1 MIRLLKT
8 IDAHAGGQVLRL
20 VVEGVPRPH
29 GKTAAQQR
37 AWLRRHHDATR
48 LTLLRPPR
56 GHIDVTAAILTEPTS
71 PDAHAGILFM
81 DAAGYPSMSGHGVIS
96 AATIAIERDL
106 FFSRESTDELV
117 GIVFDTPAGTVRCDA
132 RLAVHGGSRRVD
144 RVAMAGPP
152 SFVHTAS
159 QIVTVGA
166 RRIRV
171 DVAYGGAFF
180 AIVDSE
186 ATGIPLTGMRLP
198 DLRRLGVEIC
208 ASLDAAAL
216 PVHPLNTDLSGISG
230 VVFTG
235 PPQDPEAH
243 LRNVMV
249 SSAGAVDVSPCATG
263 TAAVMAVLDAM
274 GLLPVDH
281 SFVHE
286 GLSGALLRGRIR
298 QRTQVGDLPAI
309 LTEIDG
315 SAWIIGEHTFCVD
328 DEDPL
333 REGMEV

>member
-1 MIRLLKT
+1 MLHVFRT

-29 GKTAAQQR
+29 GRTPAQQR
-37 AWLRRHHDATR
+37 TWMKRHHDATR
-48 LTLLRPPR
+48 LALVRPPR
-56 GHIDVTAAILTEPTS
+56 GHLDLTAAILTETTS
-71 PDAHAGILFM
+71 PDAHAGLLFM
-81 DAAGYPSMSGHGVIS
+81 DAAGYPAMSGHGIIA
-96 AATIAIERDL
+96 AATIAIERGL
-106 FFSRESTDELV
+106 FFSRDSSDEHA
-117 GIVFDTPAGTVRCDA
+117 GIVFETPAGTVRCDA
-132 RLAVHGGSRRVD
+132 RLAGHGGSRRVD
-144 RVAMAGPP
+144 RITMAGPP
-152 SFVHTAS
+152 SFVHAAS
-159 QIVTVGA
+159 QSVTVGA

-186 ATGIPLTGMRLP
+186 ATGIPLTGARLP
-198 DLRRLGVEIC
+198 DLRRLGMEIC
-208 ASLDAAAL
+208 ASLDAAAR
-216 PVHPLNTDLSGISG
+216 PVHPLTADLSGISG

-249 SSAGAVDVSPCATG
+249 SSAGAADVSPCAAG

-281 SFVHE
+281 AFVHE

-298 QRTQVGDLPAI
+298 QRTQVGDAPAI
-309 LTEIDG
+309 LAEIDG
-315 SAWIIGEHTFCVD
+315 SAWVIGEHTFFLD
-328 DEDPL
+328 EEDPF
-333 REGMEV
+333 REGMGL